1 MVGGADRVSAVTG
14 GAVLRAGPRIFTG
27 AGRRPRD
34 EKDSGPET
42 TGEEGPETSGRLR
55 RIPVPPLAVPAALL
69 AASPAVG
76 VIPAGASAVGRA
88 GALST
93 DAGGYRR
100 TVLDGRAAA
109 APVYVPPHWPDDR
122 DPVRAAL
129 HGPRH
134 HPGHTG
140 GTAAGPHRD
149 GRATRAL
156 RRLQSGHIGD
166 YVAWLVAGT
175 ALLTVLTVPGIR

>member
-14 GAVLRAGPRIFTG
+14 GAVLRAGPRISTG

-34 EKDSGPET
+34 EKYSGPET
-42 TGEEGPETSGRLR
+42 TGEEEPETSGRLR

-109 APVYVPPHWPDDR
+109 APVYVPPHWQTTGILFGLLSTALAITLATLAVR
-122 DPVRAAL
+122 RPV
-129 HGPRH
+129 
-134 HPGHTG
+134 HT
-140 GTAAGPHRD
+140 GTAALLAP
-149 GRATRAL
+149 L

>member
-1 MVGGADRVSAVTG
+1 MTG

-42 TGEEGPETSGRLR
+42 TGEE
-55 RIPVPPLAVPAALL
+55 AV
-69 AASPAVG
+69 
-76 VIPAGASAVGRA
+76 ASAVGRA
-88 GALST
+88 GPLST

-100 TVLDGRAAA
+100 AVLDGRAAA
-109 APVYVPPHWPDDR
+109 APVYVPPHR
-122 DPVRAAL
+122 QTTGILFGLLSTALAITLATLAVRRPV
-129 HGPRH
+129 
-134 HPGHTG
+134 HT
-140 GTAAGPHRD
+140 GTAALLAP
-149 GRATRAL
+149 L